1 MPVAAAM
8 AKVFLTVQRIGGE
21 QDAPQAKLLDQRL
34 RRRDLVAVRDLLV
47 GQDEG
52 GVAGEGAEQVG
63 RFAVAQVFDAAPP
76 PHSWLRHLTSGRY
89 LRGGDDDDRD
99 DGRRLTGAVR
109 GAGRAPQDDEVR
121 PPQVLG
127 DPLGRE
133 VGGEVP
139 APALRGLPRAS
150 KRSA

>member
-52 GVAGEGAEQVG
+52 GVAGERAEQLGGGMV
-63 RFAVAQVFDAAPP
+63 VQVIEAAPQR
-76 PHSWLRHLTSGRY
+76 LAIQ
-89 LRGGDDDDRD
+89 RD
-99 DGRRLTGAVR
+99 D
-109 GAGRAPQDDEVR
+109 
-121 PPQVLG
+121 PP
-127 DPLGRE
+127 PW
-133 VGGEVP
+133 
-139 APALRGLPRAS
+139 
-150 KRSA
+150 